1 MMRTRLISLHVL
13 VVVVLSVALVIPA
26 HASDYVHVEG
36 FGERGLQ
43 INCVT
48 AGGPSEAADLPV
60 AILLHGFGGSS
71 FSFRG
76 ILEPMADALGTC
88 AIAFDRP
95 AFGFTSRP
103 VPPSCGYWH
112 EARDGRNPYTLAA
125 AVEITFRVAD
135 ALAPGKPLVLIGHSA
150 GAEVA
155 VAAALARPDRV
166 AGLVLIAPAVALE
179 TTSQSNSSLVK
190 GVSRMPCAGAIGA
203 WVLRLIAPRLSTALS
218 SMWHDK
224 SKLTQD
230 IVDGYMAPLKPPV
243 GNWARALWEF
253 TVARSYEKDAPTMAS
268 LQQIAAP
275 CLVIAGAQDSVV
287 PIAHSRIV
295 AQSIPGAVIATI
307 DESGHLP
314 HEEQEADTLEAIRVF
329 LSRVGLS
336 RRHGIGRFACDTQ
349 QQQPSTCNCRY
360 TVLSCT

>member
-1 MMRTRLISLHVL
+1 MRTRFFSLHVL

>member
-1 MMRTRLISLHVL
+1 MMRTRFFSPHVL
-13 VVVVLSVALVIPA
+13 LAVVLSSALVIPA
-26 HASDYVHVEG
+26 HAADYVHVEG